1 MKTTS
6 QVRILI
12 LGASGMLGNA
22 LYRFFSTSKNY
33 VTYGTCRSLTLSK
46 LLPATLQQNLI
57 QNINVE
63 NESSVTELLSRIRPN
78 VVVNCVGLV
87 KQLAEANDAVE
98 AIKINAL
105 LPHQLARH
113 CKQAN
118 ARLIHVSTDCVF
130 SGAKGMYIEQDL
142 PDATDLY
149 GRSKLLGEVDYDNA
163 ITLRTS
169 IIGHEIN
176 SHHGLVEWFLAQ
188 NGPIKGYQKAVFS
201 GLPTFELARVI
212 RDFVI
217 PHPALQGVYH
227 ISASP
232 INKYELLRLIATVY
246 DRHLDITPSDH
257 LIVNRSLDS
266 SRFKGATGY
275 SPATW
280 PDLIRDM
287 HAFHHARLKKK

>member
-1 MKTTS
+1 MKTTP
-6 QVRILI
+6 QIRILI

-22 LYRFFSTSKNY
+22 LYRFFSTSENY
-33 VTYGTCRSLTLSK
+33 VTYGTCRSLSLSE
-46 LLPATLQQNLI
+46 LLPAKLQQNLI
-57 QNINVE
+57 QDINVE

-87 KQLAEANDAVE
+87 KQLAEANDAIA

-113 CKQAN
+113 CKQVN

-130 SGAKGMYIEQDL
+130 SGAKGMYTEQDL
-142 PDATDLY
+142 PDAQDLY

-176 SHHGLVEWFLAQ
+176 SHHGLVDWFLSQ
-188 NGPIKGYQKAVFS
+188 TGEVKGYRKAVFS
-201 GLPTFELARVI
+201 GLPTVELARVI

-217 PHPALQGVYH
+217 PNAALHGTYH
-227 ISASP
+227 VSASP
-232 INKYELLRLIATVY
+232 INKYELLKLVAAVYNKPIA
-246 DRHLDITPSDH
+246 
-257 LIVNRSLDS
+257 IVPDDNLTINRSLAS
-266 SRFKGATGY
+266 ARFKLATGY
-275 SPATW
+275 KSATW
-280 PDLIRDM
+280 PELIRQM
-287 HAFHHARLKKK
+287 HAFR

>member
-1 MKTTS
+1 M
-6 QVRILI
+6 RILI

-22 LYRFFSTSKNY
+22 LYRFFSTSENY
-33 VTYGTCRSLTLSK
+33 VTYGTCRSLSLSE
-46 LLPATLQQNLI
+46 LLPAKLQQNLI
-57 QNINVE
+57 QDINVE

-87 KQLAEANDAVE
+87 KQLAEANDAIA

-113 CKQAN
+113 CKQVN

-130 SGAKGMYIEQDL
+130 SGAKGMYTEQDL
-142 PDATDLY
+142 PDAQDLY

-176 SHHGLVEWFLAQ
+176 SHHGLVDWFLSQ
-188 NGPIKGYQKAVFS
+188 TGEVKGYRKAVFS
-201 GLPTFELARVI
+201 GLPTVELARVI

-217 PHPALQGVYH
+217 PNSTLHGTYH
-227 ISASP
+227 VSASP
-232 INKYELLRLIATVY
+232 INKYELLKLVADVYNKSIA
-246 DRHLDITPSDH
+246 
-257 LIVNRSLDS
+257 IVPDDNLTINRALTSA
-266 SRFKGATGY
+266 RFKLATGY
-275 SPATW
+275 KPATW
-280 PDLIRDM
+280 PELIRQM
-287 HAFHHARLKKK
+287 HAYR

>member
-1 MKTTS
+1 MLKTAP

-22 LYRFFSTSKNY
+22 LYRFFSTSENY
-33 VTYGTCRSLTLSK
+33 VTYGACRSLTLSK
-46 LLPATLQQNLI
+46 LLPTKLQQNLI

-87 KQLAEANDAVE
+87 KQLAEANDAIA

-105 LPHQLARH
+105 LPHQLARS
-113 CKQAN
+113 CKQVN

-130 SGAKGMYIEQDL
+130 SGEKGMYTEQDL
-142 PDATDLY
+142 PDAQDLY

-169 IIGHEIN
+169 IIGHETN

-188 NGPIKGYQKAVFS
+188 TAPIKGYQKAVFS
-201 GLPTFELARVI
+201 GLPTDELARVI

-217 PHPALQGVYH
+217 PYPALRGLYH
-227 ISASP
+227 VSASP

-246 DRHLDITPSDH
+246 NRPLDITPSDY
-257 LIVNRSLDS
+257 LIVDRSLDS
-266 SRFKGATGY
+266 SRFKCATGY
-275 SPATW
+275 SSATW
-280 PDLIRDM
+280 PDLIRAM
-287 HAFHHARLKKK
+287 HAFHYARLQK

>member
-1 MKTTS
+1 MKTGP

-22 LYRFFSTSKNY
+22 LYRFFSTSENY

-63 NESSVTELLSRIRPN
+63 NESDVTELLSRVRPN

-87 KQLAEANDAVE
+87 KQLAEANDAIA

-113 CKQAN
+113 CKQVN

-130 SGAKGMYIEQDL
+130 SGAKGMYTEKDL
-142 PDATDLY
+142 PDAQDLY

-176 SHHGLVEWFLAQ
+176 SHHGLVDWFLSQ
-188 NGPIKGYQKAVFS
+188 PGQVKGYRKAVFS
-201 GLPTFELARVI
+201 GLPTVELARVI

-217 PHPALQGVYH
+217 PYPALQGVH
-227 ISASP
+227 HVSASP

-266 SRFKGATGY
+266 SRFKGVTGY

-287 HAFHHARLKKK
+287 HAFHHARLKK

>member
-1 MKTTS
+1 LKIEP
-6 QVRILI
+6 QLRILI

-22 LYRFFSTSKNY
+22 LYRFFSASENY
-33 VTYGTCRSLTLSK
+33 VTYGTSRSPHLMQA
-46 LLPATLQQNLI
+46 LPSALRQNII

-63 NESSVTELLSRIRPN
+63 NESGVTELLARVQPT

-87 KQLAEANDAVE
+87 KQLAEANDAIA

-113 CKQAN
+113 CQQVN

-130 SGAKGMYIEQDL
+130 SGAKGLYIEEDL
-142 PDATDLY
+142 PDAQDLY

-176 SHHGLVEWFLAQ
+176 SHHGLVDWFLSQ
-188 NGPIKGYQKAVFS
+188 KGQVKGYRKAVFS
-201 GLPTFELARVI
+201 GLPTVELARVI

-217 PHPALQGVYH
+217 PHPALHGTYH
-227 ISASP
+227 VSASP
-232 INKYELLRLIATVY
+232 INKYELLKLVASAYGSPATLVP
-246 DRHLDITPSDH
+246 DDNLTI
-257 LIVNRSLDS
+257 NRSLES
-266 SRFKGATGY
+266 TRFKLATGY
-275 SPATW
+275 EPEAW
-280 PDLIRDM
+280 PELIRQM
-287 HAFHHARLKKK
+287 HAFRKTSCE